1 MAKPKKPSMTAR
13 QRQLRAQQQQ
23 VRQASQNKLPPSG
36 GTSGGKGGAMT
47 KSPGGRLTSQRSPEP
62 KTQDANTNQPKRLG
76 QGSSTSP
83 KALPGGRPGGALA
96 IRASR
101 PGATAAVAQLGSA
114 AVNEAA
120 KRITNAYGR
129 AINRERS
136 ERAAESGQRGRYSPG
151 ENQVQFN
158 KPKPADKKPATPP
171 VKATAQRTTAMP
183 ASRMTPPIPKPK
195 QETKAA
201 AQSYRDPEDVKGLS
215 VGRYRTLSE
224 HLAAVQANK
233 AMKISSKMD
242 TKSDVYTPSTKV
254 DGSKLDTSKVTA
266 KTEEYDKKKGKKLS

>member
-1 MAKPKKPSMTAR
+1 MPALSPEQRKR
-13 QRQLRAQQQQ
+13 QRQLQIQREEEYARAMAPRPGSKAARSSMKGATTKGET
-23 VRQASQNKLPPSG
+23 VGGAKPQAKPTKPTVEPTKAREYYG
-36 GTSGGKGGAMT
+36 PGGKA
-47 KSPGGRLTSQRSPEP
+47 
-62 KTQDANTNQPKRLG
+62 QP
-76 QGSSTSP
+76 
-83 KALPGGRPGGALA
+83 
-96 IRASR
+96 
-101 PGATAAVAQLGSA
+101 
-114 AVNEAA
+114 
-120 KRITNAYGR
+120 
-129 AINRERS
+129 
-136 ERAAESGQRGRYSPG
+136 AE
-151 ENQVQFN
+151 
-158 KPKPADKKPATPP
+158 KKPATPP

-254 DGSKLDTSKVTA
+254 DGSKLDMSKVTA
-266 KTEEYDKKKGKKLS
+266 KTEEYDKKKRKKVS

>member
-1 MAKPKKPSMTAR
+1 MPALSPEQRKR
-13 QRQLRAQQQQ
+13 QRQLQIQREEEYSRAMAPRRGSKAARST
-23 VRQASQNKLPPSG
+23 VKGAATKGETVGGAKPQAKPTKPTVEPTKAREYYG
-36 GTSGGKGGAMT
+36 PGGKA
-47 KSPGGRLTSQRSPEP
+47 
-62 KTQDANTNQPKRLG
+62 QP
-76 QGSSTSP
+76 
-83 KALPGGRPGGALA
+83 
-96 IRASR
+96 
-101 PGATAAVAQLGSA
+101 AV
-114 AVNEAA
+114 
-120 KRITNAYGR
+120 
-129 AINRERS
+129 
-136 ERAAESGQRGRYSPG
+136 
-151 ENQVQFN
+151 
-158 KPKPADKKPATPP
+158 DKKPATPP
-171 VKATAQRTTAMP
+171 VKATAQRTTAMT

-266 KTEEYDKKKGKKLS
+266 KTEEYDKKKRKKVS